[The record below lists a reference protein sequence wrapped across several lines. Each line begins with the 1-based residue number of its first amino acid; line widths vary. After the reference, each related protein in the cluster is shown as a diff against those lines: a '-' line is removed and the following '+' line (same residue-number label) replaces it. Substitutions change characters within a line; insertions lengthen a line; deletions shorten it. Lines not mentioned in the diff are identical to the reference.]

1 VLRILIL
8 EKDSTIPVLIL
19 EGINEMPN
27 SDWKL
32 VNTGKKESYELEH
45 WLEKKEYSTSGEN
58 FKKLTKTIETK
69 IKEDHSEKVIQ
80 WSELDSAL
88 ENHPSWF
95 SDLAPMVH
103 KK

>member
-1 VLRILIL
+1 
-8 EKDSTIPVLIL
+8 
-19 EGINEMPN
+19 
-27 SDWKL
+27 
-32 VNTGKKESYELEH
+32 
-45 WLEKKEYSTSGEN
+45 
-58 FKKLTKTIETK
+58 LTKTIETK